1 MGLPLDPAMSK
12 PTYENLREKKKCFM
26 GFSCPPVL
34 EGPPLKMVSFLFLED
49 VLGWRECEILV
60 THVI

>member
-1 MGLPLDPAMSK
+1 MKTL
-12 PTYENLREKKKCFM
+12 EEKKCFM
-26 GFSCPPVL
+26 GFSSPQVL
-34 EGPPLKMVSFLFLED
+34 EGPPLKMVSSFLFLED